1 MRMIS
6 SFNNVVM
13 NNYDNFNGRLGISEL
28 WWILLS
34 VLPYLGGFIILILLI
49 MPFKPTGERFGPYTD
64 NPDA

>member
-1 MRMIS
+1 
-6 SFNNVVM
+6 M

-28 WWILLS
+28 WWLLLS